1 MKRPNRTRQRPKR
14 AVAKLRESFE
24 SMAKGAPTEQVA
36 MARGASELKLS
47 GDVVVAVLEDPT
59 ERRVARDL
67 CEHRSDWAR

>member
-1 MKRPNRTRQRPKR
+1 
-14 AVAKLRESFE
+14 
-24 SMAKGAPTEQVA
+24 MAKGAPTEQVA